1 MSRIVHCLKTGL
13 DSPGLDN
20 PPFPRDTGQRIY
32 QHISQQS
39 WQEWLAYQTILI
51 NENQLS
57 MIDAKSQALLRAEM
71 IKFLF
76 NEGTGGGELRG
87 KPENTTP

>member
-20 PPFPRDTGQRIY
+20 PPFPGDTGQRIY
-32 QHISQQS
+32 EHISQQI

-57 MIDAKSQALLRAEM
+57 LIDPKSQALLQAEM
-71 IKFLF
+71 AKFLF
-76 NEGTGGGELRG
+76 DEGHVTNELRG
-87 KPENTTP
+87 KPENDQP